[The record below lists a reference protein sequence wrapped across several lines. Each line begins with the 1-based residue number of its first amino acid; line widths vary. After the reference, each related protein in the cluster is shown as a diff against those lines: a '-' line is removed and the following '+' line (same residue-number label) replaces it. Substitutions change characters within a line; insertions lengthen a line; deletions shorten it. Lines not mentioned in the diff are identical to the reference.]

1 MEWSQWQDAL
11 APKVAG
17 TWNLHKA
24 FESKK
29 LDFFFL
35 TSSLVTVADSVGQGN
50 YVAASMF
57 IEAFCRYRHSLGLPA
72 SVLNIGPVRDVG
84 FVAENA
90 HAMQNIKAQGLPLL
104 SEREFLDFF
113 ELSLLDSHPTDSA
126 AAGPLTVPPKPW
138 YNSTQVIMGLRSEQD
153 LDDPNTRTMWRRDR
167 RMGLYHN
174 VRIENAAKTS
184 ESDALQEFLAQVAG
198 EGGIK
203 LLKEEKNLNFLAHEI
218 GGKIYDFLL
227 RPDEEVDVSLTL
239 AQMGLD
245 SLMAIELR
253 RWFKGAFGLT
263 ISVLEIVGSGTLIQ
277 LAGLVTDKLVEKL
290 ESESQK
296 AA

>member
-35 TSSLVTVADSVGQGN
+35 ASSLVTVADSVGQGN

-90 HAMQNIKAQGLPLL
+90 HAMQNIKAQGLSLL

-138 YNSTQVIMGLRSEQD
+138 YDSTQVIMGLRSEQD

-184 ESDALQEFLAQVAG
+184 ESDALQEFLAQVTR
-198 EGGIK
+198 EGGKK
-203 LLKEEKNLNFLAHEI
+203 LLKEEKSLNFLAHEI